1 MRMTVRLFAALLLLL
16 AAAAPA
22 GAQAGAPAH
31 GADAARTVAHE
42 AATRL
47 RSPVTPSHTLD
58 MCPAPAAI
66 ALRDTILVAA
76 MGGMTSRE
84 IVEDVIGRYGE
95 QVRLI
100 PRRSGFGLFA
110 WLVTPL
116 ALIGGGVF
124 LVFRL
129 RAMRGR
135 GPAPLAAGGAPMSA
149 EERAELD
156 LALREFER
164 AEEPA

>member
-1 MRMTVRLFAALLLLL
+1 MQAMARLFAALLL
-16 AAAAPA
+16 AAAAAVPA
-22 GAQAGAPAH
+22 NAQSGAPAH
-31 GADAARTVAHE
+31 GAEAAEKVAHE

-58 MCPAPAAI
+58 MCPAAGAI
-66 ALRDTILVAA
+66 ALRDTIRVAA
-76 MGGMTSRE
+76 MAGKTSSE
-84 IVEDVIGRYGE
+84 IVEDVIARYGE

-110 WLVTPL
+110 WLLTPL

-129 RAMRGR
+129 RAMRGK
-135 GPAPLAAGGAPMSA
+135 GPAPLAAGGATMSM
-149 EERAELD
+149 EDRAELD
-156 LALREFER
+156 VALREFER